1 MSSTSSQFDA
11 SSSFLGYL
19 YQARL
24 ALLLTLRKTK
34 RDPGLQVSI
43 ERFDDVSFDNS
54 GTPLERIQTKH
65 HIGTKGSLTD
75 RSSDLWRTL
84 RIWSEEILKGDL
96 DPTSII
102 LTLVT
107 TSVAPENTAASYLRA
122 AGRDEREA
130 SRILF
135 QVAKA
140 GGNIENESGY
150 AAFRQLNRADRAALL
165 AAINVLDAAPSI
177 SGVEH
182 EIEDELFYVVD
193 RKHLSGFLER
203 VEGWWFRKVIQ
214 QLHTSERIPIF
225 GQQVEAEIEELREQ
239 YHADNL
245 TIDFFSEEPPE
256 GTSPESDSRL
266 FVEQLRLISV
276 MNTRIADAIRDYYRA
291 FQQRS
296 LWLREDQIVVE
307 ELERYEER
315 LIEEW
320 KRYRDSMIDELSPTS
335 DENTKARLGRDLY
348 NWAQFEA
355 DIPIR
360 PRCREPYVLRGSYHM
375 LSDVGKV
382 GWHPE
387 FLERLKKILSGASTA

>member
-1 MSSTSSQFDA
+1 MSSTTSQFDA

-43 ERFDDVSFDNS
+43 ERFDDVSFDEA

-65 HIGTKGSLTD
+65 HIGKTASLTD

-84 RIWSEEILKGDL
+84 RVWSEDILKGDL
-96 DPTSII
+96 DPSSII
-102 LTLVT
+102 LTLMT
-107 TSVAPENTAASYLRA
+107 TGAAPANTAASYLRA
-122 AGRDEREA
+122 SGRDVREA
-130 SRILF
+130 SRILL
-135 QVAKA
+135 QVADT
-140 GGNIENESGY
+140 GGNVENESGY
-150 AAFRQLNRADRAALL
+150 AAFLQLSKTDRAMLL
-165 AAINVLDAAPSI
+165 NAINILDSAPSI
-177 SGVEH
+177 STVET
-182 EIEDELFYVVD
+182 EIADELFYVVD
-193 RKHLSGFLER
+193 RKHLTGFLER
-203 VEGWWFRKVIQ
+203 VEGWWFRKVMQ
-214 QLHTSERIPIF
+214 QLQARDRIPIF
-225 GQQVEAEIEELREQ
+225 GQQVEAEIEEIREQ

-245 TIDFFSEEPPE
+245 TIDFVSQEPPE
-256 GTSPESDSRL
+256 AISSDSDGRL

-276 MNTRIADAIRDYYRA
+276 INSRIADAIRDYYRA

-307 ELERYEER
+307 ELEKYEVR

-320 KRYRDSMIDELSPTS
+320 KRYRDSLIDDLPATV
-335 DENTKARLGRDLY
+335 DEKDRKKVGRDLY

-375 LSDVGKV
+375 LSDIGKV
-382 GWHPE
+382 GWHPD
-387 FLERLKKILSGASTA
+387 FLERLKKVLSTASTE